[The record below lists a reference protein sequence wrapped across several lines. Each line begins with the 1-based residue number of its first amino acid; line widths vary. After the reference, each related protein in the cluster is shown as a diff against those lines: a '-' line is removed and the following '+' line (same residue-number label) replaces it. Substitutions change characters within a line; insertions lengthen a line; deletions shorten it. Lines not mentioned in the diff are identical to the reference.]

1 MKYYVA
7 TDLDKYV
14 LSIQHTGTIKDF
26 VELDLDQYDLTEG
39 RLHAYKLGKNKLIF
53 DPARYEEIQYAEQ
66 KKKDMKEISTLKS
79 FLYETDY
86 ITSRAFEEIM
96 ALNNPLTWIADVIK
110 INVKYTKLYASTIAE
125 RSWARNRIEELERKY
140 E

>member
-1 MKYYVA
+1 MKYQVITDTQGYV
-7 TDLDKYV
+7 
-14 LSIQHTGTIKDF
+14 SIIRHTGTIQDY
-26 VELDLDQYDLTEG
+26 VELDLDQYDLTEN
-39 RLHAYKLGKNKLIF
+39 RLHAYKLGKNELIF
-53 DPARYEEIQYAEQ
+53 DPARYEEIQYEEQ

-86 ITSRAFEEIM
+86 ITSRAFEEVM

-125 RSWARNRIEELERKY
+125 RVWARNRIEELERKY